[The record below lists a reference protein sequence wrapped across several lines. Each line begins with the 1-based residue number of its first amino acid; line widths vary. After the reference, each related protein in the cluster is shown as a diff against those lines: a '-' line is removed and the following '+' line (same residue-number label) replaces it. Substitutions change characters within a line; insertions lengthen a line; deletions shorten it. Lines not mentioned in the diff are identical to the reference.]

1 MAVNNLA
8 KEKIKAR
15 MLKNA
20 ARLWDAE
27 DINVEAEFD
36 PVVGMLIEGC
46 VNEVEKINDDIANT
60 QFRVINRIAELLTP
74 DVITAPYPAHAII
87 YARPTEAQTTI
98 SPEVQ
103 FFHNKKISAASATQ
117 QETSKEIFFSP
128 LSTFDLIDGSVRYLA
143 LADRIYSVQNG
154 NQKSIVMEAD
164 SRRRLENNTFWIGLE
179 LNSEIPTLGG
189 LAFYFDIRNNPE
201 SRIFYDLLPHAK
213 WLIEENPIGT
223 EAGLMADNKKG
234 QIEDEFDL
242 NKRISSEV
250 GQLYDKCFIRVTDFP
265 KQPLKSLKRKY
276 PEKFSEAFR
285 SADLDKINDQLVW
298 LKVVFPP
305 AITESLLGD
314 VLCNVNC
321 FPIVNKHLN
330 EFTFRLQSNLN
341 IVPLSTPDF
350 FLSVYKVTSSDRF
363 EYLSNP
369 LSSSRAYSAGT
380 YMLRQGGV
388 QRFDQRNATETIH
401 YLLDLLRDESAAFAL
416 LGNDFL
422 TSVIK
427 QFNSLIALLEQ
438 RAGTIQSNG
447 EPTSYLIMNPRQPG
461 ENVFLSFWSSNGDLA
476 NNIRAGNRLELY
488 SGGDVRSDSLY
499 LMTTTKGGKNR
510 LNDLERLNAFRSS
523 LIARGRI
530 VTPNDI
536 RLFCENELR
545 ENLKDVKIKK
555 GFSVGNDA
563 KTGFIQTIEVTI
575 FPSEKLRSSAE
586 QWEAICTDLTE
597 KLQQRSSSF
606 IPFRVTIE
614 KEKAKNK

>member
-8 KEKIKAR
+8 KEKIKTR

-20 ARLWDAE
+20 ARLWGAE
-27 DINVEAEFD
+27 DTDVEVSFD
-36 PVVGMLIEGC
+36 PVVSMLIEGC

-103 FFHNKKISAASATQ
+103 FFYNKKISAASATQ
-117 QETSKEIFFSP
+117 QEASKEIFFSP
-128 LSTFDLIDGSVRYLA
+128 LSTFNLIDGSVRYLA
-143 LADRIYSVQNG
+143 LADRIYSLQNG
-154 NQKSIVMEAD
+154 YQKSIVMEAD

-179 LNSEIPTLGG
+179 LNAEIPSLDS

-201 SRIFYDLLPHAK
+201 SRLFYNLLPHAK
-213 WLIEENPIGT
+213 WQIEDDPIST
-223 EAGLMADNKKG
+223 ETGLKPDEQKR

-242 NKRISSEV
+242 NKRISSEI
-250 GQLYDKCFIRVTDFP
+250 GELYDKCFIRITDFP
-265 KQPLKSLKRKY
+265 KRSLKSLKRKY

-285 SADLDKINDQLVW
+285 SADLDKISEQLVW

-305 AITESLLGD
+305 GITELLLGD

-321 FPIVNKHLN
+321 FPIINKHLN
-330 EFTFRLQSNLN
+330 EFTFRLQSSLN
-341 IVPLSTPDF
+341 IVPLSTTDF
-350 FLSVYKVTSSDRF
+350 FLSVYKVTSSDGFR
-363 EYLSNP
+363 YLSNP
-369 LSSSRAYSAGT
+369 LSSSRAYNAGT
-380 YMLRQGGV
+380 YMLRQGGI
-388 QRFDQRNATETIH
+388 QRFDHRNATETIQ

-438 RAGTIQSNG
+438 RAGNTQANG
-447 EPTSYLIMNPRQPG
+447 EPTSYLIMNPRQAG

-476 NNIRAGNRLELY
+476 NNIRAGNKLELY
-488 SGGDVRSDSLY
+488 GGGDVRSETLF

-536 RLFCENELR
+536 RLFCENELG
-545 ENLKDVKIKK
+545 ENLKDVKVKK
-555 GFSVGNDA
+555 GFTVGNDSI
-563 KTGFIQTIEVTI
+563 TGFVQTIEVII

-606 IPFRVTIE
+606 IPFNVIIE
-614 KEKAKNK
+614 KDKATKR